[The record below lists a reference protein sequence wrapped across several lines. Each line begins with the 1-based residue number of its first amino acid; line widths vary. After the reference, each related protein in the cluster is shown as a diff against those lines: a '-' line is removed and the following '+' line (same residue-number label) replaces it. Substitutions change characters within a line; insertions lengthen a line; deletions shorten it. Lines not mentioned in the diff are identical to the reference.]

1 MAHTLGTQEQTQSEL
16 TNIFL
21 TPNRN
26 QYIYA
31 QLVSTINTKT
41 GLQLLR
47 TGARPKAPSCG
58 KAVAGAVLVTR
69 GAR

>member
-1 MAHTLGTQEQTQSEL
+1 MAHTLGTQERTQSEL

-26 QYIYA
+26 QYIHA

-41 GLQLLR
+41 GLQLLESD
-47 TGARPKAPSCG
+47 PHED
-58 KAVAGAVLVTR
+58 
-69 GAR
+69 

>member
-1 MAHTLGTQEQTQSEL
+1 MAHTLGTQERTQSEL

-41 GLQLLR
+41 GLQLL
-47 TGARPKAPSCG
+47 TYSVSGSPQQPQ
-58 KAVAGAVLVTR
+58 
-69 GAR
+69 